1 MHCKYYVSVG
11 YDDGCYFTWQDVGT
25 VTLVLK
31 KFSSVCAQALNCVWL
46 FATPWTVACQV
57 PLPMGFPRQEYW
69 SGLPL
74 PCPGDLPH
82 SEIKSTSLVSPALAG
97 GLFITEPPSNYY
109 IIFSCDYGCCYY
121 KWQDVGI
128 VTLVLN
134 RLSRGKTKLNS
145 LESQLLI
152 KYKMWNWFL
161 SNQVLND
168 KLVFETRIWRP
179 HLVPLL
185 CKLLSIF
192 PRWKFELA
200 WWSLYSTR
208 E

>member
-1 MHCKYYVSVG
+1 MHCKYYIIVG

-25 VTLVLK
+25 VTSVLK

-46 FATPWTVACQV
+46 FPTPWTVAHQA

-69 SGLPL
+69 SGLPF
-74 PCPGDLPH
+74 PPPGDLSH
-82 SEIKSTSLVSPALAG
+82 SEIKPTSLMSPALASG
-97 GLFITEPPSNYY
+97 CFITEPPSNYY
-109 IIFSCDYGCCYY
+109 IICSYEYGCCYY
-121 KWQDVGI
+121 KWKDVGI
-128 VTLVLN
+128 VTLVLK

-152 KYKMWNWFL
+152 KHKMWNWFL
-161 SNQVLND
+161 SNQASND
-168 KLVFETRIWRP
+168 KRETHIWRP
-179 HLVPLL
+179 HLVLFL

-200 WWSLYSTR
+200 WWS
-208 E
+208 